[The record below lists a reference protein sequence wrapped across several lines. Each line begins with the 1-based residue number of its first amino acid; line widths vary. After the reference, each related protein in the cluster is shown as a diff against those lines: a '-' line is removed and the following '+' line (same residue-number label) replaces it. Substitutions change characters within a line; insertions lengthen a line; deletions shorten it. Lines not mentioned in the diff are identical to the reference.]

1 MKYHVLCLIATTLPA
16 FAAITIDG
24 DFNDWSTIST
34 LATDPVDAVANP
46 ETDFLTVK
54 VASDATNLYLYYQT
68 VAAFDLNANGWR
80 YDVFIDTDQT
90 PTTGFKLFS
99 SSAGGFDF
107 MFQGATIYDFA
118 GTDNTNEWLWN
129 WVAGVGFGNVGNE
142 AEFAIPL
149 ASLGLGAGDS
159 FDFIVFGDNASAD
172 LVPDAYGSSSLSY
185 TIVPEP
191 TTTMIGAL
199 GGLLLFR
206 RRR

>member
-1 MKYHVLCLIATTLPA
+1 MKYHVLCLIATISPA

-34 LATDPVDAVANP
+34 LTTDPVDAVANP
-46 ETDFLTVK
+46 ETDFVTVK

-68 VAAFDLNANGWR
+68 AAAFDLNANGWR
-80 YDVFIDTDQT
+80 YDVFIDTDQS
-90 PTTGFKLFS
+90 PTTGFKLYS

-107 MFQGATIYDFA
+107 MFQGATIYDFS
-118 GTDNTNEWLWN
+118 GVDNTNEWAWI

-149 ASLGLGAGDS
+149 VSLGLGAGDS
-159 FDFIVFGDNASAD
+159 FDFIVFGDNTTAD
-172 LVPDAYGSSSLSY
+172 FVPDAFGSSSLSY
-185 TIVPEP
+185 TIIPEP
-191 TTTMIGAL
+191 TAAMIAAI